1 MTSNFFLAQLMR
13 FCSSENFFRPGR
25 FQIGRNFLC
34 EISATSQMSTEV
46 RCFVGLGNPDTTV
59 RSATGREWVKIH
71 QIYLIGPPPTHIVLS
86 MCGHQSS
93 DHGLRN
99 NGRNFYRHP
108 IWGCLR
114 PFWDKIWP
122 KYKISGTILN
132 DPVKLP
138 RWLNLLK
145 NAQKGLGGSIC
156 TLQAHSKTTSQ
167 TPKI

>member
-1 MTSNFFLAQLMR
+1 
-13 FCSSENFFRPGR
+13 
-25 FQIGRNFLC
+25 
-34 EISATSQMSTEV
+34 
-46 RCFVGLGNPDTTV
+46 
-59 RSATGREWVKIH
+59 
-71 QIYLIGPPPTHIVLS
+71 

-99 NGRNFYRHP
+99 NGRNFCKHP

-132 DPVKLP
+132 DPVKHP

-156 TLQAHSKTTSQ
+156 TLQAHSETSSQNPKFDNFHHWTCKAKLWVCHMGAYTHPKPFFWKFLGFLKKIKHFSYLDRLRTRKTRWFMLGQS
-167 TPKI
+167 